1 MSIFNEIFSNIANN
15 TSKLNPQNY
24 NEEILSLW
32 LKLLL
37 LIPGMLFR
45 QAASINIIK
54 SRIILFKNGDW
65 GALLEELRTD
75 LISPKQYKKSKK
87 YEGNHSVTDSDFRY
101 KNAPKII
108 TEDGDLSKAFQAIV
122 SPTTIS
128 PPTTESVEYLKSLH
142 PQRTEDNEIPE
153 DLLNHVSRLN
163 NIPEATIDI
172 IWYCMRKAKRGK
184 APDIFGWRMEH
195 LIALATKGEAP
206 WLKHFVTVINASLR
220 GELPQ
225 QFMSDISTSRL
236 IGIIKP
242 DTPVS
247 IWVN

>member
-1 MSIFNEIFSNIANN
+1 MFNLQDNWQIIKDYDLTLLSRYRLFTYKKIYYFSDSLMSIFNEIFSNIANN

-24 NEEILSLW
+24 NEEVLSVW

-101 KNAPKII
+101 KNAAKII

-163 NIPEATIDI
+163 NIPEATVCEKQREEKLQI
-172 IWYCMRKAKRGK
+172 
-184 APDIFGWRMEH
+184 
-195 LIALATKGEAP
+195 
-206 WLKHFVTVINASLR
+206 SLD
-220 GELPQ
+220 G
-225 QFMSDISTSRL
+225 
-236 IGIIKP
+236 
-242 DTPVS
+242 V
-247 IWVN
+247 